1 MRAWT
6 VIGYSVICAALLLL
20 FSQIQDFLK
29 YVFSLGA
36 LYLGIHFFRR
46 YESRGMRI
54 AFVAT
59 SVVLYFVFTIIYAM
73 YLFVQQHPTG
83 A

>member
-1 MRAWT
+1 MRTWT

-20 FSQIQDFLK
+20 FSQIQDLLK

-36 LYLGIHFFRR
+36 LYLGIYFFRR
-46 YESRGMRI
+46 HESRGMRI

-59 SVVLYFVFTIIYAM
+59 TVVLYFIFTVMYAM
-73 YLFVQQHPTG
+73 YLFVKQHPSG